1 MSEEATEVTVSRV
14 EEFHE
19 GDTPVSRIVPRTP
32 VRRTTGNPVWKKG
45 QSGNPAGKKP
55 GTKNKLTIY
64 REAVLMKQEKK
75 MLQEFPEIIGVLMQ
89 KAKDGD
95 MTAMKLYL
103 ERVMAAKRVAEEN
116 EEKGSQQIN
125 IVIQG
130 AKASTVM
137 GRVVKKEFDQIPDYS
152 EDEED
157 AIFEEMNEQDEDDGS
172 VQ

>member
-1 MSEEATEVTVSRV
+1 
-14 EEFHE
+14 
-19 GDTPVSRIVPRTP
+19 
-32 VRRTTGNPVWKKG
+32 
-45 QSGNPAGKKP
+45 
-55 GTKNKLTIY
+55 
-64 REAVLMKQEKK
+64 
-75 MLQEFPEIIGVLMQ
+75 LMQ

-130 AKASTVM
+130 ANASTVM

-157 AIFEEMNEQDEDDGS
+157 AIFEEMDKDEEEDDEQKQS
-172 VQ
+172 D

>member
-1 MSEEATEVTVSRV
+1 
-14 EEFHE
+14 
-19 GDTPVSRIVPRTP
+19 
-32 VRRTTGNPVWKKG
+32 
-45 QSGNPAGKKP
+45 
-55 GTKNKLTIY
+55 
-64 REAVLMKQEKK
+64 

-130 AKASTVM
+130 AKASKIM
-137 GRVVKKEFDQIPDYS
+137 GKTIEAEFEELADDES
-152 EDEED
+152 DEEID
-157 AIFEEMNEQDEDDGS
+157 IEEENNG
-172 VQ
+172 

>member
-1 MSEEATEVTVSRV
+1 MSDTEVTVSRV
-14 EEFHE
+14 SETHGE
-19 GDTPVSRIVPRTP
+19 GTIVSGIVPRTP
-32 VRRTTGNPVWKKG
+32 TRRTGGNPEWKKG
-45 QSGNPAGKKP
+45 LSGNPQGKKP

-116 EEKGSQQIN
+116 EERGGQTIN
-125 IVIQG
+125 VFVQG
-130 AKASTVM
+130 AKASKIM
-137 GRVVKKEFDQIPDYS
+137 GKTIEAEF
-152 EDEED
+152 EELEEEEED
-157 AIFEEMNEQDEDDGS
+157 GS
-172 VQ
+172 SELE

>member
-1 MSEEATEVTVSRV
+1 MQEEVVTKVS
-14 EEFHE
+14 
-19 GDTPVSRIVPRTP
+19 SIVPRTP
-32 VRRTTGNPVWKKG
+32 ERRKGGNPDWKKG
-45 QSGNPAGKKP
+45 ISANPAGKPK

-116 EEKGSQQIN
+116 EEKGGQTIN

-130 AKASTVM
+130 AKASKVM
-137 GRVVKKEFDQIPDYS
+137 GKTIEAEFEDLQD
-152 EDEED
+152 DEEL
-157 AIFEEMNEQDEDDGS
+157 EEEED
-172 VQ
+172 V

>member
-1 MSEEATEVTVSRV
+1 MTEEVTAVVSK
-14 EEFHE
+14 
-19 GDTPVSRIVPRTP
+19 IVPRTP
-32 VRRTTGNPVWKKG
+32 ERRIPGKHLKTWKPG

-55 GTKNKLTIY
+55 GTKNKLTLY

-75 MLQEFPEIIGVLMQ
+75 MLQEFPEIIGVLME
-89 KAKDGD
+89 KAKQGD

-130 AKASTVM
+130 AKASKIM
-137 GRVVKKEFDQIPDYS
+137 GKTIEAEFEDIV
-152 EDEED
+152 EIDEEEL
-157 AIFEEMNEQDEDDGS
+157 EED
-172 VQ
+172 V

>member
-1 MSEEATEVTVSRV
+1 MIEEAATEVTVSRV

-116 EEKGSQQIN
+116 EEKGNQQIN

-130 AKASTVM
+130 AKASKIM
-137 GRVVKKEFDQIPDYS
+137 GKTIEAEFEAL
-152 EDEED
+152 EDEE
-157 AIFEEMNEQDEDDGS
+157 IEEGEFEDE
-172 VQ
+172 

>member
-1 MSEEATEVTVSRV
+1 MTEEAAAEVTVSRV

-130 AKASTVM
+130 AKASKIMSKTI
-137 GRVVKKEFDQIPDYS
+137 GAEFEEL
-152 EDEED
+152 EDEE
-157 AIFEEMNEQDEDDGS
+157 IEEGEFEDE
-172 VQ
+172 

>member
-1 MSEEATEVTVSRV
+1 MSEEVKTTVARV
-14 EEFHE
+14 E
-19 GDTPVSRIVPRTP
+19 DSVVSNIKPRVPE
-32 VRRTTGNPVWKKG
+32 RRLPGGWKKG
-45 QSGNPAGKKP
+45 ISGNPQGKKP
-55 GTKNKLTIY
+55 GTKNKLTLY

-116 EEKGSQQIN
+116 EEKGNQQIN

-130 AKASTVM
+130 AKASKIM
-137 GRVVKKEFDQIPDYS
+137 GKTIEAEFEAL
-152 EDEED
+152 EDEE
-157 AIFEEMNEQDEDDGS
+157 IEEGEFEDE
-172 VQ
+172 

>member
-1 MSEEATEVTVSRV
+1 MSEEDNLEPIVSK
-14 EEFHE
+14 
-19 GDTPVSRIVPRTP
+19 IVPREP
-32 VRRTTGNPVWKKG
+32 KRRVGSDYLSKWKPG

-64 REAVLMKQEKK
+64 REMVLMKQEKK
-75 MLQEFPEIIGVLMQ
+75 MLQEFPEIIGVLMERA
-89 KAKDGD
+89 KAGD

-103 ERVMAAKRVAEEN
+103 ERVMAAKRIAEEN
-116 EEKGSQQIN
+116 EEKSAQQIN
-125 IVIQG
+125 IIVQG
-130 AKASTVM
+130 ANASTVM

>member
-130 AKASTVM
+130 AKASKIM
-137 GRVVKKEFDQIPDYS
+137 GKTIEAEFEELADDES
-152 EDEED
+152 DEEID
-157 AIFEEMNEQDEDDGS
+157 IEEENNG
-172 VQ
+172 

>member
-130 AKASTVM
+130 AKASKIM
-137 GRVVKKEFDQIPDYS
+137 GKTIEAEFEELADDES
-152 EDEED
+152 DEEID
-157 AIFEEMNEQDEDDGS
+157 IEEENNE
-172 VQ
+172 